1 MNPEQ
6 SRHELD
12 ERWDCVVVGGGS
24 AGLSAALV
32 LGRARRRALVVD
44 AGEQSN
50 LPAAGIGGL
59 LGSDGRPPMDL
70 YAAGRAELAAY
81 PSVEIRTVE
90 TVVEARAE
98 AGGFALELGDG
109 SSIQAR
115 KLLLAPGMEY
125 RPPRLPGLDEL
136 WGGSVFH
143 CPFCHGWEVR
153 GGRLGVLWPG
163 AAGAQKALLLRA
175 WSEQVT
181 LLPGLED
188 SIGAEQREMLQAAGI
203 AIDERP
209 PQRLR
214 GGGGDLAAVVFEDGS
229 ELELAG
235 LLVEATMHQRSNL
248 ARRLGVAFSAP
259 PVEERIKVDQ
269 AFRTSVPGVLAAGD
283 VCVPMPSVANA
294 VASGSTAA
302 AVVVHE
308 LMSEAS

>member
-6 SRHELD
+6 SRQELD
-12 ERWDCVVVGGGS
+12 ERWDCVVVGGGG

-44 AGEQSN
+44 AGEPSN
-50 LPAAGIGGL
+50 LAAAGIGGL
-59 LGSDGRPPMDL
+59 LGSDGRPPADL

-81 PSVEIRTVE
+81 PSVEVRTAE

-98 AGGFALELGDG
+98 VGGFALELGDG

-125 RPPRLPGLDEL
+125 RPPELPGLGDL

-153 GGRLGVLWPG
+153 GRRLGVLWPG

-175 WSEQVT
+175 WSVQVT
-181 LLPGLED
+181 LLPGGD
-188 SIGAEQREMLQAAGI
+188 GSIAPEEREMLQAAGV

-214 GGGGDLAAVVFEDGS
+214 GSGADLAAVVFEDGS
-229 ELELAG
+229 ELELDG
-235 LLVEATMHQRSNL
+235 LLVEARLHQRSSL
-248 ARRLGVAFSAP
+248 ARQLGVAFSPP
-259 PVEERIKVDQ
+259 PVEERIEVDQ

-308 LMSEAS
+308 LMSEAA